1 MAQFRNES
9 DLIASLSVLVDQER
23 LIRIA
28 DVLVVPGLVVVLVG
42 DLSEKLES

>member
-42 DLSEKLES
+42 DLLEELES